1 MGGFY
6 NFIAGLFRP
15 ELISKFKPLE
25 YFKMYFNN
33 YADFNGKAK
42 RAEFWW
48 PALFNIIVSIVISI
62 LSSLFA
68 KVGIGIMVTL
78 VSIISLVWSLINLV
92 PGISVTIR
100 RLHDVNKSGWFILIA
115 FIPILGVIALL
126 IFLAQDSV
134 KDSKY

>member
-1 MGGFY
+1 
-6 NFIAGLFRP
+6 
-15 ELISKFKPLE
+15 
-25 YFKMYFNN
+25 
-33 YADFNGKAK
+33 
-42 RAEFWW
+42 
-48 PALFNIIVSIVISI
+48 
-62 LSSLFA
+62 
-68 KVGIGIMVTL
+68 MVTV

-115 FIPILGVIALL
+115 FIPIFGVIALL